1 MLVSVITTSC
11 NRIKYLEECIQSVL
25 NQSYSFVEH
34 ILVDNCSID
43 GTVDLLADYQA
54 RYPDRIRFI
63 SEPDKGACDGW
74 NKGIALARGD
84 IFGWIGSDDAYEP
97 DTITAVV
104 EFFRKNPNAYFVYG
118 NCNVIDE
125 DGKLLGRMYAKD
137 FDLKRAIHGQ
147 CAMFTPAVLFKREV
161 YERVGAFDATINACD
176 YDFYL
181 RAGMLFKL
189 HRIDKT
195 LTNFRMHKG
204 SVTCAKDS
212 TYMYAEQNFRVARRY
227 GATYLSPIGRAYLM
241 SKVVRS
247 SIRPVLTRIYYFKP
261 LYPIISFFWELIVG
275 KAARMEKIK
284 DEKD

>member
-1 MLVSVITTSC
+1 MLVSIITTSC

-34 ILVDNCSID
+34 IIVDNCSTD

-74 NKGIALARGD
+74 NKGIALARGG
-84 IFGWIGSDDAYEP
+84 ILGWIGSDDAYEP
-97 DTITAVV
+97 DTVTAVV
-104 EFFRKNPNAYFVYG
+104 EFFRKNPHAYFVYG
-118 NCNVIDE
+118 NCNVIDG
-125 DGKLLGRMYAKD
+125 DGKLLGRLYAKD

-161 YERVGAFDATINACD
+161 YEKVGAFDPTINACD

-181 RAGMLFKL
+181 RAGRLFKL
-189 HRIDKT
+189 HRIDRT
-195 LTNFRMHKG
+195 LTNFRMHKD

-227 GATYLSPIGRAYLM
+227 GATYLSPIGRSYLM
-241 SKVVRS
+241 SKVIRS
-247 SIRPVLTRIYYFKP
+247 SIRPILTRIYYFK
-261 LYPIISFFWELIVG
+261 LLHPIISFFWELIVG
-275 KAARMEKIK
+275 KAARMEEIK
-284 DEKD
+284 DDKQ